1 MHVEIDE
8 EEENLHFFLSFFS
21 VTLTFLI
28 ALHIQIE
35 HIANIIT
42 HGFWILPAAYA
53 ALLLLVKSSSQDQ
66 VMVALIYG
74 SALILLFCVSTAF
87 HCVFYCNKDLLLKDV
102 LHRMDRAMIY
112 VFIAG
117 SYFPWLNLGHTQHPY
132 IVCVLKWM
140 IWVLAGLG
148 IIYQQVSDHTVVK
161 IVQSHV
167 NFIPDVSWKV
177 QKLGDDVLP
186 HHLNRAGHCCDT
198 LWPWIRCNAGIEDR
212 WTPVSGRCI
221 LFQGRR

>member
-1 MHVEIDE
+1 MKKVTKKEKKIF
-8 EEENLHFFLSFFS
+8 ENFFLSLFQNIDLFDS
-21 VTLTFLI
+21 SL
-28 ALHIQIE
+28 QIE

-53 ALLLLVKSSSQDQ
+53 AFLLLVKSSSQDQ

-74 SALILLFCVSTAF
+74 SALILLFCISTAF

-132 IVCVLKWM
+132 IICVLKWL

-148 IIYQQVSDHTVVK
+148 ILYQQV
-161 IVQSHV
+161 
-167 NFIPDVSWKV
+167 VS
-177 QKLGDDVLP
+177 
-186 HHLNRAGHCCDT
+186 
-198 LWPWIRCNAGIEDR
+198 
-212 WTPVSGRCI
+212 
-221 LFQGRR
+221 

>member
-1 MHVEIDE
+1 MKKVTKKEKKIF
-8 EEENLHFFLSFFS
+8 ENFFLSLFQNIDLFDS
-21 VTLTFLI
+21 SL
-28 ALHIQIE
+28 QIE

-53 ALLLLVKSSSQDQ
+53 AFLLLVKSSSQDQ

-132 IVCVLKWM
+132 IICVLKWL

-148 IIYQQVSDHTVVK
+148 ILYQQV
-161 IVQSHV
+161 
-167 NFIPDVSWKV
+167 VS
-177 QKLGDDVLP
+177 
-186 HHLNRAGHCCDT
+186 
-198 LWPWIRCNAGIEDR
+198 
-212 WTPVSGRCI
+212 
-221 LFQGRR
+221 